1 MVGENPLNQKNK
13 HLLLD
18 GDIVCSSR
26 EILEK
31 FIRELYRLT
40 TYMNTKT
47 ISYGGILF
55 CRVVGINMDYTMS
68 ISLLILKLLAAD
80 STNHRGHL
88 YSNI

>member
-1 MVGENPLNQKNK
+1 MAGENPLNRKSK

-80 STNHRGHL
+80 FDGKL
-88 YSNI
+88 YIAA

>member
-1 MVGENPLNQKNK
+1 MVGENPLNRKSK

-31 FIRELYRLT
+31 FIRELYSLT
-40 TYMNTKT
+40 NCMNTKT
-47 ISYGGILF
+47 ISFGGILF

-80 STNHRGHL
+80 STIHRGQL